1 MLWLSSNNRHDIKEP
16 PPVQDQSQSFFLAQ
30 KAHASTLLAT
40 AKSKE
45 EYFEVMKQL
54 LDSGKGEFMFSSS
67 SASLSLGSYTPLGN
81 ENEDDCY
88 DILPSLQNS

>member
-1 MLWLSSNNRHDIKEP
+1 
-16 PPVQDQSQSFFLAQ
+16 
-30 KAHASTLLAT
+30 
-40 AKSKE
+40 
-45 EYFEVMKQL
+45 MKQL

>member
-1 MLWLSSNNRHDIKEP
+1 
-16 PPVQDQSQSFFLAQ
+16 
-30 KAHASTLLAT
+30 LAT
-40 AKSKE
+40 SKSKE

-54 LDSGKGEFMFSSS
+54 LNNGKGEFLFSSS

-88 DILPSLQNS
+88 GILLSLQIHKKKKLFSRF